1 MSVKKLLQKL
11 LRYVLCLAAGLL
23 AFAACG
29 YTDYRLWPLDLPAS
43 AHPRIP
49 VTALQ
54 NKQLVVPF
62 LTPGVPV
69 ADVAT
74 FNDQLEAFLRFEYL
88 RGREARAGHDTS
100 RMLLAA
106 VNTKKAPHYKIFI
119 VTDNDLLT
127 ALPQLADLEG
137 RNLISHYE
145 LETWSEKE
153 LSYYQQESHTFD
165 VAYDLPTAEKLETIN
180 SSKLLPALAQFLIFK
195 SQTDNRVVDRSDS
208 APQPL
213 TREQATQ
220 LASDIL
226 DVAHFY
232 DLPLDYFMGVGAME
246 NDYMDVNGDLTHAVW
261 KKRAQRGD
269 VVLRRTRKRV
279 MVSDYA
285 MGTWQITRET
295 LRAAHQLYLHDKRD
309 YSQLPPRLRP
319 PHELDMNNVSDAVLT
334 TYAGLLLRDLL
345 DHFGGDVEKA
355 IGAYNGGVRAPN
367 QNYAS
372 GVKTIADYARRI
384 LEHASSGD
392 QPGAILPNA
401 NAPATTAPSTTAT
414 STSAKPS
421 DISQP
426 SAACT
431 PIVPGPA
438 AASTG
443 TPAPTAAPGVASTP
457 TATTSSTAASGTPNA
472 AASSSAP
479 SSTATNKPNAAV
491 PTNNCVTPA
500 APKLS
505 ADSAPA
511 PTPQPKPPYRRND

>member
-1 MSVKKLLQKL
+1 MSLKSFLKKL
-11 LRYVLCLAAGLL
+11 LRYTLCLAAGLFT
-23 AFAACG
+23 FAACG

-43 AHPRIP
+43 AHPRMP
-49 VTALQ
+49 VTVVKD
-54 NKQLVVPF
+54 NRLVVPF
-62 LTPGVPV
+62 SLEVPAV
-69 ADVAT
+69 EIAT

-88 RGREARAGHDTS
+88 RGREAREGRDTS
-100 RMLLAA
+100 HMYLTAT
-106 VNTKKAPHYKIFI
+106 NTKKGPQYKIFL
-119 VTDNDLLT
+119 VTDNDLLS
-127 ALPQLADLEG
+127 AVPQVASLKG
-137 RNLISHYE
+137 RNLITHYE
-145 LETWSEKE
+145 FQTWSQKE
-153 LSYYQQESHTFD
+153 YNYYQQQSHMFD
-165 VAYDLPTAEKLETIN
+165 VAYDVPTDQKLETIS
-180 SSKLLPALAQFLIFK
+180 SSKMLPELAQFLIFK
-195 SQTDNRVVDRSDS
+195 SQTDNRVVDNSDT
-208 APQPL
+208 AARPL

-226 DVAHFY
+226 EVAHFY

-334 TYAGLLLRDLL
+334 TYAGLLLRDFL

-367 QNYAS
+367 QDYAS

-443 TPAPTAAPGVASTP
+443 TPAPTDAPRVTSTP
-457 TATTSSTAASGTPNA
+457 TAPTSSTAASVTPNA
-472 AASSSAP
+472 AA
-479 SSTATNKPNAAV
+479 
-491 PTNNCVTPA
+491 
-500 APKLS
+500 
-505 ADSAPA
+505 
-511 PTPQPKPPYRRND
+511 

>member
-1 MSVKKLLQKL
+1 MSARKFFKKL
-11 LRYVLCLAAGLL
+11 LRYALCLAAGLL

-43 AHPRIP
+43 AHPRVP
-49 VTALQ
+49 TTAVE
-54 NKQLVVPF
+54 NHQLVVPF
-62 LTPGVPV
+62 TPGVPV
-69 ADVAT
+69 AEVAS

-100 RMLLAA
+100 RMLLVA
-106 VNTKKAPHYKIFI
+106 VNTKKGPHYKISI
-119 VTDNDLLT
+119 ITNNDLL
-127 ALPQLADLEG
+127 AAIPQLADLEG
-137 RNLISHYE
+137 RNLIAGYE
-145 LETWSEKE
+145 LETWSQNE
-153 LSYYQQESHTFD
+153 LSYYQQESHMFD
-165 VAYDLPTAEKLETIN
+165 VAYDVPAEQKLETIS

-195 SQTDNRVVDRSDS
+195 SQTDNRVVDGSQD
-208 APQPL
+208 APRPL

-295 LRAAHQLYLHDKRD
+295 LRAAHQLYLRDKRD
-309 YSQLPPRLRP
+309 YTQLPARLRP
-319 PHELDMNNVSDAVLT
+319 PRELDLNNVNDAVLT

-355 IGAYNGGVRAPN
+355 IGAYNGGVRTPN
-367 QNYAS
+367 QDYAS

-384 LEHASSGD
+384 LEHASVQD
-392 QPGAILPNA
+392 QPNA
-401 NAPATTAPSTTAT
+401 NAKTPDRPQPPAPCTAAAPDNAPAT
-414 STSAKPS
+414 K
-421 DISQP
+421 
-426 SAACT
+426 
-431 PIVPGPA
+431 
-438 AASTG
+438 
-443 TPAPTAAPGVASTP
+443 
-457 TATTSSTAASGTPNA
+457 
-472 AASSSAP
+472 
-479 SSTATNKPNAAV
+479 
-491 PTNNCVTPA
+491 NCVTPE
-500 APKLS
+500 APNMS
-505 ADSAPA
+505 ADSATNPS
-511 PTPQPKPPYRRND
+511 PPPKPPYRRDD